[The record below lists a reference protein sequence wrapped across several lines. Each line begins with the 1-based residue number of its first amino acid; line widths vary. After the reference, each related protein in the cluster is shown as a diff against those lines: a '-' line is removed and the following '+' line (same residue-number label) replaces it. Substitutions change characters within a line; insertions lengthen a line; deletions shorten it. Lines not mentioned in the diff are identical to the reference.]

1 MKDYSVVLTNV
12 TKIFDNEFT
21 AVDNV
26 SLKIEQG
33 EFFSLLGPSGCG
45 KTTILRMIAG
55 FEDPT
60 SGNITLNGKNII
72 GTPPNEREGN
82 TVFQNYALFPHL
94 SVFENIAF
102 SLRLRKEKEG
112 EIRRKV
118 MNMID
123 LTKLNGHVDKMPS
136 QLSGGQK
143 QRVAI
148 ARALVGKPTVLL
160 LDEPLAAL
168 DAKLRQHMLVELDT
182 IHDEVGITFIYVTHD
197 QSEAMSISDHVAV
210 MNEGEIIQYGTPF
223 EVYESPVNA
232 FVANFIGETNFFT
245 GTVEKVEEEY
255 FMLDTGRFGKI
266 WFYKDMEVK
275 IGQEIQ
281 VSLRPEKVKVTKEK
295 PIAPQGVKINILE
308 GIVDETIYLGSQTKY
323 TVAVGD
329 HYLQAFKQHVRY
341 LLDEV
346 IITWKDRVYVW
357 WFADDS
363 YVLREPGGVP
373 VEE

>member
-266 WFYKDMEVK
+266 WLYKDMEVK